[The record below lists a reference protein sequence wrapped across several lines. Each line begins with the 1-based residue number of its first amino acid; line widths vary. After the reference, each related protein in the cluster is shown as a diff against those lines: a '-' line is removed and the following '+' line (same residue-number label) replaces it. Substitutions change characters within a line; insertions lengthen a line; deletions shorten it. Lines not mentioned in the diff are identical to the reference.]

1 MRGPRL
7 KVGVLAD
14 EHDEID
20 LGLMLAGV
28 GHDVSWIHHA
38 AEARDFQL
46 VVLSV
51 IEEDLP
57 DLVAE
62 LAAEARRGQI
72 YLHTSLGHG
81 VQVFDPLEPTG
92 ALVTAAHPL
101 TEKLWAVAAVDE
113 LGETVVE
120 LLVGELGAEALHVPE
135 TQRSR
140 LAAGMSY
147 LGFLETIRT
156 DAFSLLSE
164 ALGNEE
170 KTLGIT
176 GELGQG
182 RILHGVESV
191 ERELAAIADPGR
203 ARSYRDLMRRTAEL
217 SGLQDIELWAI
228 QEERS

>member
-7 KVGVLAD
+7 KVGVLED

-20 LGLMLAGV
+20 LGLMLASA
-28 GHDVSWIHHA
+28 GHDVSWIHHTE
-38 AEARDFQL
+38 EARDFQL

-57 DLVAE
+57 DLVEE
-62 LAAEARRGQI
+62 LAAGARRGQI
-72 YLHTSLGHG
+72 YLHTCLGHG
-81 VQVFDPLEPTG
+81 VQVLDPLEPSG
-92 ALVTAAHPL
+92 ALVVAAHPL
-101 TEKLWAVAAVDE
+101 SDKLWAVGSLDE

-120 LLVGELGAEALHVPE
+120 LLIGELGGEALNIPE

-147 LGFLETIRT
+147 VGFLETIRN
-156 DAFSLLSE
+156 DAFILLSE

-170 KTLGIT
+170 KALGIT

-182 RILHGVESV
+182 RILHGVGSV

-203 ARSYRDLMRRTAEL
+203 ARTYRDLTRRTAEI
-217 SGLQDIELWAI
+217 SGVQDIELWAI
-228 QEERS
+228 QEDKS